1 MGSLG
6 YDRSLRRK
14 VNIKSEGGGNGLLRG
29 FASRNDEMR
38 AKQGMVRGDPLTF
51 CKAKR
56 GMTEGVYGLPRL
68 TARNDNGG
76 GNGLLRGFASRND
89 GERGGTMTR

>member
-1 MGSLG
+1 MGFRNCSFLMLEQEAKKMVKNVIMFFIFGAPWGSLG

-38 AKQGMVRGDPLTF
+38 AKQGMVRGIGRYF
-51 CKAKR
+51 
-56 GMTEGVYGLPRL
+56 
-68 TARNDNGG
+68 
-76 GNGLLRGFASRND
+76 
-89 GERGGTMTR
+89 